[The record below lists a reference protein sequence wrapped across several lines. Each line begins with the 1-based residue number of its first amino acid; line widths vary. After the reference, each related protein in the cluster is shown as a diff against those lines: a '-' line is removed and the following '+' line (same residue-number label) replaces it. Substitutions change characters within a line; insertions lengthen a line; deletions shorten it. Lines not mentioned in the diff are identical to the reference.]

1 MTVSNQRLSSI
12 QDLKVVEDGVEH
24 LGIPHWFVLDAC
36 LVLAGGKGFLSSTPD
51 PSGKIST
58 SVNDFLTGIEYWFF
72 LDDATDYT
80 ICTDFSD
87 WEPLP
92 REDVPERWLAIDKV
106 KTLNTGRNDAIMESS
121 FNKSGNHLIY
131 IDKFCALSGFD
142 RELRAVHLIPQACAP
157 WCIVQRS
164 SIYKYY
170 TFRLPF
176 TFGKVRLI
184 DDVRQLVTLE
194 SGLHDCMN
202 RPSFVI
208 VPFCG
213 KFVVF
218 FFTPWGI
225 GLAEPYHLRT
235 MTLPPRIEGY
245 ALFARFA
252 WAITSIAK
260 TMWPT
265 HEPKR
270 KQESDR
276 SASPSGQPP
285 PRQRRRGEAGS
296 HDENAESLRDS
307 NADRN
312 DDGLQNERGLTP
324 SQLKIFRDAEEG
336 IKPFPEY
343 MYDGMNYYP
352 GISRTEEMKR
362 RYLEDH
368 PTISAT
374 GEATAR
380 GD

>member
-1 MTVSNQRLSSI
+1 MA
-12 QDLKVVEDGVEH
+12 K
-24 LGIPHWFVLDAC
+24 
-36 LVLAGGKGFLSSTPD
+36 STWESLID
-51 PSGKIST
+51 PPGRIST
-58 SVNDFLTGIEYWFF
+58 SVDDFLTGIQYWFF

-92 REDVPERWLAIDKV
+92 REDVPERWLAIDKF
-106 KTLNTGRNDAIMESS
+106 KTLNTGRNDAIRESS
-121 FNKSGNHLIY
+121 FNKIGNHLIN
-131 IDKFCALSGFD
+131 IDRFCALSGFN
-142 RELRAVHLIPQACAP
+142 RELRAVHLVPQACAP
-157 WCIVQRS
+157 WYNDHQF
-164 SIYKYY
+164 YEYY
-170 TFRLPF
+170 TFRVPF
-176 TFGKVRLI
+176 RFGKARPI

-213 KFVVF
+213 EFVAF
-218 FFTPWGI
+218 FFTAWEI

-235 MTLPPRIEGY
+235 MRLPPRIEGY
-245 ALFARFA
+245 TLFARFA
-252 WAITSIAK
+252 WAITSIAH
-260 TMWPT
+260 TVGPI
-265 HEPKR
+265 HGPKR

-276 SASPSGQPP
+276 SASPSSQPP
-285 PRQRRRGEAGS
+285 RHRRRGEGDSHVGPSGES
-296 HDENAESLRDS
+296 HDESAESDGRLCDS
-307 NADRN
+307 NADR
-312 DDGLQNERGLTP
+312 DDGDLRSSIPDSSDNDRQSQVDIELMKEQERGLTP
-324 SQLKIFRDAEEG
+324 SQLQIFRDAEEG

-374 GEATAR
+374 GESTAR